1 MVPES
6 LTAVSE
12 NVSPSIF
19 SSLSNN
25 AKLIG
30 PTWILSSAIFT
41 TYSTTS
47 FLKYKSAR
55 SSLIPPKKSNNN
67 FSSLITKSHN
77 QFKIKNRPALLIF
90 YRFSGSLLCGLFV
103 HSKPFLWKDRLRS
116 TLSHIP
122 DFTLPSLFLFLANF
136 SNSIALDRIGIS
148 LTYTSKCGIPI
159 LTVLLTLLLD
169 GWKALPSIATLLTLV
184 PIAVGIALAS
194 WNSPTFESIGF
205 ICALISCTSQAALNV
220 SSKRVLM
227 RWEGMSGLEAQRA
240 MVTVALGLT
249 VGMQLLT
256 VLINSFSL
264 FFLAKNEDDDLK
276 QKLSI
281 ENEQVEPN
289 PPLGLSILAV
299 ISYHIEYVLSF
310 MFVRLVEP
318 ITYGA
323 CDAMRR
329 LAIILTGKKN
339 VWWG

>member
-1 MVPES
+1 
-6 LTAVSE
+6 
-12 NVSPSIF
+12 
-19 SSLSNN
+19 
-25 AKLIG
+25 
-30 PTWILSSAIFT
+30 
-41 TYSTTS
+41 
-47 FLKYKSAR
+47 
-55 SSLIPPKKSNNN
+55 
-67 FSSLITKSHN
+67 
-77 QFKIKNRPALLIF
+77 
-90 YRFSGSLLCGLFV
+90 
-103 HSKPFLWKDRLRS
+103 
-116 TLSHIP
+116 
-122 DFTLPSLFLFLANF
+122 
-136 SNSIALDRIGIS
+136 
-148 LTYTSKCGIPI
+148 
-159 LTVLLTLLLD
+159 
-169 GWKALPSIATLLTLV
+169 
-184 PIAVGIALAS
+184 
-194 WNSPTFESIGF
+194 
-205 ICALISCTSQAALNV
+205 
-220 SSKRVLM
+220 M

-329 LAIILTGKKN
+329 LAIILTGKKMFGGAKFTLLQIGGIAMSLLGALLYSL
-339 VWWG
+339 VSKL